1 MNQPYREGELMDD
14 FSGTVLWTLTK
25 YGQQTHAVMR
35 PIKDMG
41 VELRL
46 LMNDELSVT
55 QLYEDLNALL
65 EVSEAQK
72 QDLEQ
77 HGWRPEHAEETRKA
91 GGTDRGVSGTH
102 PFESAPATVPVG
114 PAPTTLRRSRITR
127 VLKG

>member
-1 MNQPYREGELMDD
+1 MNQPHRGEELMDE
-14 FSGTVLWTLTK
+14 SSATVLWTLTK

-46 LMNDELSVT
+46 LMNDELSIT

-65 EVSEAQK
+65 AVSEAQR

-77 HGWRPEHAEETRKA
+77 HGWRPEHADE
-91 GGTDRGVSGTH
+91 
-102 PFESAPATVPVG
+102 PATVPAG
-114 PAPTTLRRSRITR
+114 PAPLMTLRRCRITR
-127 VLKG
+127 ALRGQGPIQLSKIPA